1 MKTIAVALL
10 VFGLAASFV
19 HGKDFTV
26 SPVEGDATATLQKAF
41 DDCFLSGGGTVTVEK
56 GEYKV
61 KGLRLRSDTTL
72 FLKSGAVLKASRNCD
87 DYCILDADRIE
98 PVPQADFAPGVVWV
112 SARKRTNN
120 DHLLKFASRWNNGI
134 IRILYAR
141 NVRIIGEKGSVIDGC
156 DSYDPAGEEHFR
168 GVHGISVHA
177 STNLVFSGYEL
188 RNTGNWA
195 HSIWRCADMKFEQ
208 LVILGGHD
216 GIHFSSSDRVRISDC
231 LMKTGDD
238 CVAGFDNEDVEVTR
252 CVFNTACSAFRFG
265 GRRVLVENC
274 LGWGPGEYPIRNSLP
289 IEDRISGSHGTTGK
303 GRRTMLS
310 IFTYYSDFSIAVR
323 HPAGDIVMRNCSFD
337 NVERFLHYNFSGNE
351 VWQKN
356 RPLSSI
362 RFEGMKATKVGMSL
376 CAYGDDAAKL
386 SLGLKDCH
394 IAFAEPQKE
403 FIRACHVERILL
415 DNVAVEGV
423 DGPCVRSWGDVAEPE
438 VRNLHGVTPAVVVA
452 ETEFKTKS
460 I

>member
-10 VFGLAASFV
+10 VSGLAASFV

-112 SARKRTNN
+112 SARKRT
-120 DHLLKFASRWNNGI
+120 
-134 IRILYAR
+134 
-141 NVRIIGEKGSVIDGC
+141 
-156 DSYDPAGEEHFR
+156 
-168 GVHGISVHA
+168 
-177 STNLVFSGYEL
+177 
-188 RNTGNWA
+188 
-195 HSIWRCADMKFEQ
+195 DMKFEQ

-438 VRNLHGVTPAVVVA
+438 VRNLHGVASAVVVA